1 MSCKTI
7 LGIAALACV
16 PALANA
22 GVGFSLN
29 DETTLHLTGVG
40 QMRFDDN
47 VLLTENNTESDTI
60 FSLIPGIEVKYDGG
74 LTKGLLQLSEDFE
87 FYADNGRLDTELFS
101 GLGELNYEGA
111 MTKVDARIAYRQMNQ
126 SSVTVRNRD
135 QAIRHDLFDAS
146 VNGIWSAT
154 AKTSVG
160 GGVFYDQTNYSDIGY
175 ADNQNLSVP
184 VDVYYAATPKVDL
197 SVGYRFRQ
205 TDVQRL
211 PLATTDFDSTD
222 HFFNV
227 GARGEFTPKLKGQ
240 FRVGYGLRDFD
251 HGDTEDQL
259 GLSGALTYVY
269 SPKTSFDLSVSND
282 FSNSALGTSQEVF
295 AIRTSGKFEFTPQ
308 WSAGLGLS
316 YESTTYDQAN
326 SAISSRKD
334 DFIVGDATIQ
344 YAMNENVT
352 FQGAYVHRTNSSNRS
367 GLDFD
372 SNILSLGVSLRY

>member
-7 LGIAALACV
+7 LGIAAIACV
-16 PALANA
+16 PAVANA
-22 GVGFSLN
+22 GTGFALN

-40 QMRFDDN
+40 QVRFDDN
-47 VLLTENNTESDTI
+47 VLLSENNTESDTV
-60 FSLIPGIEVKYDGG
+60 FSAIPGIEVNYDGG
-74 LTKGLLQLSEDFE
+74 LTKGLLNLSEDFE
-87 FYADNGRLDTELFS
+87 WYADNGRLDAQLFS
-101 GLGELNYEGA
+101 GLGQLNYQGA
-111 MTKVDARIAYRQMNQ
+111 LTKVDTRISYRQMNQ
-126 SSVTVRNRD
+126 NSVTVRNRD

-146 VNGIWSAT
+146 VDGLWSAT
-154 AKTSVG
+154 AKTSIG
-160 GGVFYDQTNYSDIGY
+160 AGVFYDQTNYSDIGY
-175 ADNQNLSVP
+175 ADNQNLSLP
-184 VDVYYAATPKVDL
+184 VDIYYALTPKVDL

-205 TDVQRL
+205 TDVQRV
-211 PLATTDFDSTD
+211 PLAIANYDSKD
-222 HFFNV
+222 HFFNL

-259 GLSGALTYVY
+259 GLSGALTYSY

-282 FSNSALGTSQEVF
+282 FSNSAFGTSQEVF

-308 WSAGLGLS
+308 WSAGLGFS

-334 DFIVGDATIQ
+334 EFFVGDATIA
-344 YAMNENVT
+344 YAMNENVS

-367 GLDFD
+367 GLDFN